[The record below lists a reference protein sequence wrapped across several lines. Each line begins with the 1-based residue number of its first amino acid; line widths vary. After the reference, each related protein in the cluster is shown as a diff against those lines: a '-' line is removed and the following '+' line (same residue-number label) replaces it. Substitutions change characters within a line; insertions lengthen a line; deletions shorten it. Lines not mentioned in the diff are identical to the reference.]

1 MSRYPAAPI
10 GAERI
15 NSDGLLE
22 RKVAHGGA
30 VNAARRWVGVHRL
43 VWEAAHGPVP
53 PGHAVCFKRGCATT
67 AASEITLDRLE
78 LLSSADQMRRNSYL
92 RFGPD
97 IARLIQLRGAL
108 NRQLNKRAA

>member
-10 GAERI
+10 GSERI

-22 RKVAHGGA
+22 RKVAHGEA
-30 VNAARRWVGVHRL
+30 ANTARRWAGVHRL
-43 VWEAAHGPVP
+43 VWEAARGPIP
-53 PGHAVCFKRGCATT
+53 PGSAVCFKPGCATT
-67 AASEITLDRLE
+67 IASEITLERLQ